1 MARKAVEGDYMNVGA
16 WPQLKPKAAEER
28 ILQVHTEQSH
38 FWEKGKYGS
47 LEIYVFCPR
56 EVAACQHG
64 WISGKVRRGRGI
76 ISNQKNVF
84 TTLRKSMHIYKK
96 ITTNFLKQGRGWQS
110 KANRTFLEFC
120 PFGRARASLNFEGNS
135 YSSTG
140 LWAGL
145 NFNLILPDLV
155 SWEVLSSY
163 VTVTI
168 MVETE
173 RWNWLSNVKVKLS
186 RKS

>member
-1 MARKAVEGDYMNVGA
+1 M
-16 WPQLKPKAAEER
+16 
-28 ILQVHTEQSH
+28 
-38 FWEKGKYGS
+38 
-47 LEIYVFCPR
+47 
-56 EVAACQHG
+56 
-64 WISGKVRRGRGI
+64 
-76 ISNQKNVF
+76 F
-84 TTLRKSMHIYKK
+84 TTLRKSMHNYKK

-155 SWEVLSSY
+155 SWELLSSY
-163 VTVTI
+163 VDNYGWNWTLKLTVKCEGKTFKEKLKVKSWMYCVREALPHNI
-168 MVETE
+168 FGLYLTME
-173 RWNWLSNVKVKLS
+173 RW
-186 RKS
+186 KSQMERWKSQSSTSTALRC

>member
-1 MARKAVEGDYMNVGA
+1 MVS
-16 WPQLKPKAAEER
+16 LKFMSF
-28 ILQVHTEQSH
+28 V
-38 FWEKGKYGS
+38 
-47 LEIYVFCPR
+47 
-56 EVAACQHG
+56 
-64 WISGKVRRGRGI
+64 SGKSLPANMGEFPVKSEGGGEI

-84 TTLRKSMHIYKK
+84 TTLRKSMHNYKK

-155 SWEVLSSY
+155 S
-163 VTVTI
+163 
-168 MVETE
+168 
-173 RWNWLSNVKVKLS
+173 
-186 RKS
+186 